1 MNFKK
6 IVAVALVFTALA
18 VKASADNNY
27 NWPAQDN
34 DALYASMMAYLKSVQ
49 TNHAGEPLYF
59 AAQNLY
65 VEIEALH
72 SSDPYAWLGQVQRFC
87 DLQESIYP
95 PSTEHPNVGLRDK
108 YAKIRRDLTRLRDFP
123 LHEITLDGDVY
134 SATQE
139 QKDAFTE
146 ANKTRLI
153 FAKSKFLEF
162 LRSPAP
168 PEGELHVLKLYSSGV
183 VLRTAHACIG
193 IDIAN
198 ISSYMYEAVGRR
210 ELADS
215 LDALYVTHAHGD
227 HYDTD
232 LMMRVLTLGKPV
244 VMPSEIVGGSFAGTK
259 YIWTSGH
266 PNPPV
271 NIAGVAATQA
281 YMSAQGT
288 EPCLLYLIEM
298 DGWRI
303 IHVGDNSVHANEVFY
318 EKYNMADV
326 IFDPV
331 FQEVRVLESHT
342 LAAPNPN
349 NIQQYYINI
358 HENEYKHKVEGRV
371 SYKYLWS
378 SDVQLGS
385 TSFAYSAVT
394 ILDCGEHIVFSK

>member
-1 MNFKK
+1 MDIRKL
-6 IVAVALVFTALA
+6 ICAAVASVFFVAG
-18 VKASADNNY
+18 ASAANNY

-34 DALYASMMAYLKSVQ
+34 DALYTSMMSYLKSVQ
-49 TNHAGEPLYF
+49 TNYAGEPLYY

-65 VEIEALH
+65 VEIQALH
-72 SSDPYAWLGQVQRFC
+72 STDPYAWLGQVQRFC

-134 SATQE
+134 SASAE
-139 QKDAFTE
+139 QKAAFAD

-198 ISSYMYEAVGRR
+198 IASYMYENVGRN

-232 LMMRVLTLGKPV
+232 LIRRVLTKGKPV
-244 VMPSEIVGGSFAGTK
+244 VMPSEIVTGTYSGTK
-259 YIWTSGH
+259 YIWNTGH
-266 PNPPV
+266 PTPPA

-288 EPCLLYLIEM
+288 EPCLLYLIEI

-303 IHVGDNSVHANEVFY
+303 IHVGDNSVHDNEVFY
-318 EKYNMADV
+318 EGYNMADV
-326 IFDPV
+326 IFAPV

-371 SYKYLWS
+371 SYKYLWG

-385 TSFAYSAVT
+385 TSFNYSAVT
-394 ILDCGEHIVFSK
+394 ILDCGEHIVFTK